1 MNLALRPA
9 TAADREFAQSVY
21 FESYRWLIER
31 LFGWRKDDVE
41 RTRFSQSYK
50 AFGRRTPVA
59 IAEHCG

>member
-50 AFGRRTPVA
+50 AFG
-59 IAEHCG
+59 